1 MIHVFSNTIP
11 LGHDC
16 RDGCIFA
23 VESGYE
29 KGGGGWQLTAC
40 LALAERWRALRHG
53 LTQTSPVTLQQ
64 DMAGIHDKLQAVNEV
79 TEHRKAQCFGA
90 WVV

>member
-1 MIHVFSNTIP
+1 MATDSTPCFGRT
-11 LGHDC
+11 
-16 RDGCIFA
+16 
-23 VESGYE
+23 
-29 KGGGGWQLTAC
+29 
-40 LALAERWRALRHG
+40 LAGVPTW